1 MTQASPAD
9 SAISAVG
16 LRKDYGDR
24 SVLRGVDVSIPWGQ
38 TAVLFGPNGAGK
50 TTLLRILAGLARP
63 DAGDVQIAGLR
74 MRRSGGRAR
83 TLVGFV
89 GHQTLLYNDLTCREN
104 LRFYAKLYAVDRLP
118 GGVNRLPGR
127 VDRRSGGVD
136 LLSGR
141 VDHVLE
147 QLNLADRAD
156 RRVRTLSHGMQKR
169 LSVAR
174 AILHEPVVLL
184 LDEPESGLD
193 TDSVAA
199 LGDLLKDWSAS
210 GKSALLTT
218 HSAEIGTAWADRVL
232 TLERRRLSD
241 GTLPHRD
248 TAAKL
253 VGSTSEPER
262 G

>member
-1 MTQASPAD
+1 MSQASSGA

-24 SVLRGVDVSIPWGQ
+24 SVLRGVDVSVPWGQ
-38 TAVLFGPNGAGK
+38 TAVLFGTNGAGK
-50 TTLLRILAGLARP
+50 TTLLRILAGLSRP
-63 DAGDVQIAGLR
+63 DAGDVHIAGLR

-83 TLVGFV
+83 TQVGFV

-104 LRFYAKLYAVDRLP
+104 LVFYAKLY
-118 GGVNRLPGR
+118 GVNRLSGR
-127 VDRRSGGVD
+127 VDRLSGGVD
-136 LLSGR
+136 RRPGR

-174 AILHEPVVLL
+174 AILHEPPVLL

-193 TDSVAA
+193 TDSVTA
-199 LGDLLKDWSAS
+199 LGDLLKDWAAS

-218 HSAEIGTAWADRVL
+218 HSAEIGQAWADRVL
-232 TLERRRLSD
+232 TLERGRLSD
-241 GTLPHRD
+241 RALPHHD
-248 TAAKL
+248 AAARL
-253 VGSTSEPER
+253 AGSTSEPER
-262 G
+262 V